1 MSEKREDAIMTGKY
15 FMNGDEACA
24 EGALAAG
31 CRFFAGYPIT
41 PQSEIAERMS
51 ERMPE
56 VGGRF
61 IQMEDELS
69 SMAAVLGGSWGGS
82 RAMTATSGPGFSL
95 MMENI
100 GLGMMTET
108 PCVIANIQR
117 GSPSTGLPTAVGQ
130 GDMMQAKW
138 GSHGDYGVIA
148 YAPTSPQEMFDY
160 TVKAFN
166 KAEQYMMPVFV
177 MADEKIGHMRE
188 RVVINEEKVDIYPR
202 RKPEADPDDFLPYE
216 PKEDLVPEMASAGE
230 GYRVHV
236 TGLTHNQ
243 QGYPQ
248 LDVETQEE
256 KVGRLV
262 DKVEENKDD
271 IVEIKKQGVEDA
283 EVLIVSYGMA
293 YRTAMG
299 AYRRAR
305 ENGIK
310 AGIIRLVTVWPF
322 PEEEIRE
329 LSKQVKGIVVPEI
342 NLGQIVQ
349 EVERVSHEDAEVKL
363 VPHPGGGLH
372 KPQQILEALEALI

>member
-1 MSEKREDAIMTGKY
+1 MSDKAILTGKH

-51 ERMPE
+51 KRMPQ

-69 SMAAVLGGSWGGS
+69 SIAAVLGGSWGGS
-82 RAMTATSGPGFSL
+82 RSMTATSGPGFSL

-130 GDMMQAKW
+130 GDMMQAQW

-148 YAPTSPQEMFDY
+148 YAPTSPQEMFDF

-166 KAEQYMMPVFV
+166 KAEKYMMPVFV

-188 RVVINEEKVDIYPR
+188 RVVIDESKVEIYPR
-202 RKPEADPDDFLPYE
+202 RKPDVDPDEFKPYKPE
-216 PKEDLVPEMASAGE
+216 DDLVPRMASAGE

-236 TGLTHNQ
+236 TGLTHNE

-248 LDVETQEE
+248 LDVETQQE

-262 DKVEENKDD
+262 DKVEKNKDD
-271 IVEIKKQGVEDA
+271 IVEIDTIGIEDA

-293 YRTAMG
+293 FRTAMG
-299 AYRRAR
+299 AYKQAR
-305 ENGIK
+305 EKGIK
-310 AGIIRLVTVWPF
+310 AGIVRLVTVWPF
-322 PEEEIRE
+322 PDEQIRE
-329 LSKQVKGIVVPEI
+329 FSKQVKGIVVPEI
-342 NLGQIVQ
+342 NLGQMVR
-349 EVERVSHEDAEVKL
+349 EVERASAGNTEVKL

-372 KPQQILEALEALI
+372 EPEQILESLEALL

>member
-1 MSEKREDAIMTGKY
+1 MSEKAIMTGKY
-15 FMNGDEACA
+15 FLNGDEACA

-51 ERMPE
+51 KRMPE

-69 SMAAVLGGSWGGS
+69 SIAAVLGGSWGGS
-82 RAMTATSGPGFSL
+82 KSMTATSGPGFSL

-130 GDMMQAKW
+130 GDMMQAQW

-148 YAPTSPQEMFDY
+148 YAPTSPQEMFDF

-166 KAEQYMMPVFV
+166 KSEQYMMPVFV

-188 RVVINEEKVDIYPR
+188 RVEIDESRVKIHPR
-202 RKPEADPDDFLPYE
+202 RKPEVDPDEFKPYE
-216 PKEDLVPEMASAGE
+216 PDDDLVPRMASAGE

-236 TGLTHNQ
+236 TGLTHNE

-248 LDVETQEE
+248 LDVKTQQE

-262 DKVEENKDD
+262 DKVKKNKDD
-271 IVEIKKQGVEDA
+271 IVEIDTIGMEDA

-293 YRTAMG
+293 FRTAMG
-299 AYRRAR
+299 AYKQAR
-305 ENGIK
+305 EKGIK
-310 AGIIRLVTVWPF
+310 AGIVRLVTVWPF
-322 PEEEIRE
+322 PEKKIKEF
-329 LSKQVKGIVVPEI
+329 SKQVKGIVVPEI
-342 NLGQIVQ
+342 NLGQMVR
-349 EVERVSHEDAEVKL
+349 EVERASAGNAEVKL

-372 KPQQILEALEALI
+372 KPEQILESLEALL

>member
-1 MSEKREDAIMTGKY
+1 MSEKNEEAIMTGKY

-202 RKPEADPDDFLPYE
+202 RKPEADPDDFKPYE

-248 LDVETQEE
+248 LDVETQGE

-299 AYRRAR
+299 AYKRAR
-305 ENGIK
+305 EKGIK

-322 PEEEIRE
+322 PEEEMRE

-349 EVERVSHEDAEVKL
+349 EVERVSHGDTEVEL

-372 KPQQILEALEALI
+372 KPQQILETLEALI

>member
-1 MSEKREDAIMTGKY
+1 MSNEAIMTGKY

-24 EGALAAG
+24 EGAIAAS

-51 ERMPE
+51 KRMPE

-69 SMAAVLGGSWGGS
+69 SIAAVLGGSWGGS
-82 RAMTATSGPGFSL
+82 KSMTATSGPGFSL

-188 RVVINEEKVDIYPR
+188 RVEIDESKVDIYPR
-202 RKPEADPDDFLPYE
+202 RKPEVDPDEFLPYE
-216 PKEDLVPEMASAGE
+216 PDEDLVPRMASAGE

-243 QGYPQ
+243 KGYPQ
-248 LDVETQEE
+248 LDVETQKE

-262 DKVEENKDD
+262 DKVEKNKDD
-271 IVEIKKQGVEDA
+271 IIEIDEIGVDDA

-293 YRTAMG
+293 FRTAMG
-299 AYRRAR
+299 AYKRAR
-305 ENGIK
+305 EKGIK
-310 AGIIRLVTVWPF
+310 AGIVRLVTVWPF
-322 PEEEIRE
+322 PEERIRE
-329 LSKQVKGIVVPEI
+329 LSQEVRGIVVPEI

-349 EVERVSHEDAEVKL
+349 EVERASKGNAKVELVS
-363 VPHPGGGLH
+363 HPGGGLH
-372 KPQQILEALEALI
+372 QPDQILDTLEDLL

>member
-1 MSEKREDAIMTGKY
+1 MSDEAMMTGKH

-51 ERMPE
+51 KRMPE

-69 SMAAVLGGSWGGS
+69 SIAAVLGGSWGGS
-82 RAMTATSGPGFSL
+82 RSMTATSGPGFSL

-130 GDMMQAKW
+130 GDMMQAQW

-148 YAPTSPQEMFDY
+148 YAPTSPQEMFDF

-188 RVVINEEKVDIYPR
+188 RVEIDENKVEIYPR
-202 RKPEADPDDFLPYE
+202 RKPEVDPDEFKPYE
-216 PKEDLVPEMASAGE
+216 PDEDLVPHMASAGE

-248 LDVETQEE
+248 LDVETQQE

-262 DKVEENKDD
+262 DKVEKNKDD
-271 IVEIKKQGVEDA
+271 IVEIETIGIEDA

-293 YRTAMG
+293 FRTAMG
-299 AYRRAR
+299 AYKRAR
-305 ENGIK
+305 EKGIK
-310 AGIIRLVTVWPF
+310 AGIVRLVTVWPF
-322 PEEEIRE
+322 PDDRIKEF
-329 LSKQVKGIVVPEI
+329 SKQVKGIVVPEI
-342 NLGQIVQ
+342 NLGQMVR
-349 EVERVSHEDAEVKL
+349 EVERATAGNAEVKL

-372 KPQQILEALEALI
+372 EPDQILESLEALL

>member
-1 MSEKREDAIMTGKY
+1 MSDKAIMTGKH

-24 EGALAAG
+24 EGAIASG

-51 ERMPE
+51 KRMPE

-69 SMAAVLGGSWGGS
+69 SIAAVLGGSWGGS
-82 RAMTATSGPGFSL
+82 RSMTATSGPGFSL

-188 RVVINEEKVDIYPR
+188 RVEIDESKVDIYPR
-202 RKPEADPDDFLPYE
+202 RKPKVDPDEFLPYE
-216 PKEDLVPEMASAGE
+216 PDEDLVPRMASAGE

-243 QGYPQ
+243 KGYPQ
-248 LDVETQEE
+248 LDVETQKE

-262 DKVEENKDD
+262 NKVEKNKDD
-271 IVEIKKQGVEDA
+271 IVEIDEIGVDDA

-293 YRTAMG
+293 FRTAMG
-299 AYRRAR
+299 AYKRAR
-305 ENGIK
+305 EKGIK
-310 AGIIRLVTVWPF
+310 AGIVRLVTVWPF
-322 PEEEIRE
+322 PEERIRE
-329 LSKQVKGIVVPEI
+329 LSQEVKGIVVPEI
-342 NLGQIVQ
+342 NLGQLVQ
-349 EVERVSHEDAEVKL
+349 EVERASKGNATVELVS
-363 VPHPGGGLH
+363 HPGGGLH
-372 KPQQILEALEALI
+372 QPDQILETLEDLL

>member
-1 MSEKREDAIMTGKY
+1 MSDEAIMTGKH

-24 EGALAAG
+24 EGAIAAG

-51 ERMPE
+51 KRMPE

-69 SMAAVLGGSWGGS
+69 SIAAVLGGSWGGS
-82 RAMTATSGPGFSL
+82 RSMTATSGPGFSL

-130 GDMMQAKW
+130 GDMMQAQW

-148 YAPTSPQEMFDY
+148 YAPTSPQEMFDF

-188 RVVINEEKVDIYPR
+188 RVEIDESKVEIYPR
-202 RKPEADPDDFLPYE
+202 RKPEVDPDEFKPYE
-216 PKEDLVPEMASAGE
+216 PDDDLVPRMASAGE

-248 LDVETQEE
+248 LDVETQQE

-262 DKVEENKDD
+262 DKVEKNKED
-271 IVEIKKQGVEDA
+271 IVEIDTIGIEDA

-293 YRTAMG
+293 FRTAMG
-299 AYRRAR
+299 AYKQAR
-305 ENGIK
+305 EKGIK
-310 AGIIRLVTVWPF
+310 AGIVRLVTVWPF
-322 PEEEIRE
+322 PEAEIKE
-329 LSKQVKGIVVPEI
+329 FSKQVKGIVVPEI
-342 NLGQIVQ
+342 NLGQMVR
-349 EVERVSHEDAEVKL
+349 EVERASAGNAEVKL
-363 VPHPGGGLH
+363 LPHPGGGLH
-372 KPQQILEALEALI
+372 EPEQILRSLEALL

>member
-1 MSEKREDAIMTGKY
+1 MSDEAILTGKH

-51 ERMPE
+51 KRMPE

-69 SMAAVLGGSWGGS
+69 SIAAVLGGSWGGS
-82 RAMTATSGPGFSL
+82 RSMTATSGPGFSL

-166 KAEQYMMPVFV
+166 RAEQYMMPVFV

-188 RVVINEEKVDIYPR
+188 RVEIDEDRVDIYPR
-202 RKPEADPDDFLPYE
+202 RKPEVNPDEFLPYE
-216 PKEDLVPEMASAGE
+216 PDEDLVPHMASAGE

-243 QGYPQ
+243 KGYPQ
-248 LDVETQEE
+248 LDVETQGE

-262 DKVEENKDD
+262 DKVEKNKDD
-271 IVEIKKQGVEDA
+271 IVEVKKQGVEDA

-299 AYRRAR
+299 AYKRAR
-305 ENGIK
+305 EKGIK
-310 AGIIRLVTVWPF
+310 AGIVRLITVWPF

-342 NLGQIVQ
+342 NLGQIVH
-349 EVERVSHEDAEVKL
+349 EVERVSNSHAEVEL

-372 KPQQILEALEALI
+372 DPEQILESLEALL

>member
-1 MSEKREDAIMTGKY
+1 MNDEAIMTGQH

-51 ERMPE
+51 KRMPE

-69 SMAAVLGGSWGGS
+69 SIAAVLGGSWGGS
-82 RAMTATSGPGFSL
+82 RSMTATSGPGFSL

-130 GDMMQAKW
+130 GDMMQAQW

-148 YAPTSPQEMFDY
+148 YAPTSPQEMFDF

-188 RVVINEEKVDIYPR
+188 RVEIDASKVEIYPR
-202 RKPEADPDDFLPYE
+202 RKPEVDPDEFKPYE
-216 PKEDLVPEMASAGE
+216 PDEDLVPHMASAGE

-248 LDVETQEE
+248 LDVETQQE

-271 IVEIKKQGVEDA
+271 IVEIDTIGIEDA

-293 YRTAMG
+293 FRTAMG
-299 AYRRAR
+299 AYKQAR
-305 ENGIK
+305 DKGIK
-310 AGIIRLVTVWPF
+310 VGIVRLVTVWPF
-322 PEEEIRE
+322 PDEQI
-329 LSKQVKGIVVPEI
+329 SKFSQQVKGIVVPEI
-342 NLGQIVQ
+342 NLGQMVR
-349 EVERVSHEDAEVKL
+349 EVERASAGNAEVKL

-372 KPQQILEALEALI
+372 EPKQILESLEALL

>member
-1 MSEKREDAIMTGKY
+1 MNDKAIMTGKY

-24 EGALAAG
+24 EGAIAAG

-51 ERMPE
+51 NRLPE

-69 SMAAVLGGSWGGS
+69 SIAAVLGGSWGGARS
-82 RAMTATSGPGFSL
+82 MTATSGPGFSL

-130 GDMMQAKW
+130 GDMMQAQW

-148 YAPTSPQEMFDY
+148 YAATSPQEMFDY

-188 RVVINEEKVDIYPR
+188 RVVIDEDEVEIYPR
-202 RKPEADPDDFLPYE
+202 RKPDVDPDEFLPYE
-216 PKEDLVPEMASAGE
+216 PKDDLVPQMASAGE

-236 TGLTHNQ
+236 TGLTHNKK
-243 QGYPQ
+243 GYPQ
-248 LDVETQEE
+248 LDVETQQE
-256 KVGRLV
+256 KVSRLV
-262 DKVEENKDD
+262 DKVQKNKDD
-271 IVEIKKQGVEDA
+271 IVEIEEIGVEDA

-293 YRTAMG
+293 FRTAMG
-299 AYRRAR
+299 AYKQAR
-305 ENGIK
+305 EKGIK
-310 AGIIRLVTVWPF
+310 VGIVRLVTVWPF
-322 PEEEIRE
+322 PDERIEE
-329 LSKQVKGIVVPEI
+329 LSRGVKGMVVPEI
-342 NLGQIVQ
+342 NLGQIVR
-349 EVERVSHEDAEVKL
+349 EVERASHGRCEVQL
-363 VPHPGGGLH
+363 VPHAGGGLH
-372 KPQQILEALEALI
+372 QPEQILESLEDLL

>member
-1 MSEKREDAIMTGKY
+1 MSERAIMTGKY

-24 EGALAAG
+24 EGAIAAG

-51 ERMPE
+51 KRMPQ
-56 VGGRF
+56 VNGTF

-69 SMAAVLGGSWGGS
+69 SIAAVLGGAWGGKRS
-82 RAMTATSGPGFSL
+82 MTATSGPGFSL

-108 PCVIANIQR
+108 PCVIADIQR

-130 GDMMQAKW
+130 GDMMQAQW

-166 KAEQYMMPVFV
+166 RSEQYRMPVFV

-188 RVVINEEKVDIYPR
+188 RVEIREEDIDIYPR
-202 RKPEADPDDFLPYE
+202 RRPNVDPEDFLPFK
-216 PKEDLVPEMASAGE
+216 PGDDLVPQMASAGE

-236 TGLTHNQ
+236 TGLTHDYK
-243 QGYPQ
+243 GHPK
-248 LDVETQEE
+248 LDVETQKEL
-256 KVGRLV
+256 VGRLV
-262 DKVEENKDD
+262 DKVEKNKDD
-271 IVEIKKQGVEDA
+271 LVEVEARGMEDA
-283 EVLIVSYGMA
+283 QVMIVSYGMA

-299 AYRRAR
+299 AYKRAR
-305 ENGIK
+305 ERGIK
-310 AGIIRLVTVWPF
+310 LGIVRLITVWPF
-322 PEEEIRE
+322 PDEQIRE
-329 LSKQVKGIVVPEI
+329 LSEGLKGVVMPEI
-342 NLGQIVQ
+342 NLGQLVK
-349 EVERVSHEDAEVKL
+349 EVERVASPGAEVKL
-363 VPHPGGGLH
+363 VPHAGGGLH
-372 KPQQILEALEALI
+372 DPEDILREVESLL

>member
-1 MSEKREDAIMTGKY
+1 MSEKNEVAIMTGKY

-51 ERMPE
+51 QRMPE

-69 SMAAVLGGSWGGS
+69 SIAAVLGGSWGGS

-188 RVVINEEKVDIYPR
+188 RVVIDEERVDIYPR

-243 QGYPQ
+243 KGYPQ
-248 LDVETQEE
+248 LDVETQGE

-305 ENGIK
+305 EKGIK

-329 LSKQVKGIVVPEI
+329 LSKQVKGMVVPEI
-342 NLGQIVQ
+342 NLGQIVR
-349 EVERVSHEDAEVKL
+349 EVERASKGNADVKL

-372 KPQQILEALEALI
+372 EPERILEALEALI

>member
-1 MSEKREDAIMTGKY
+1 MNDKAIMTGKY

-24 EGALAAG
+24 EGAIAAG

-51 ERMPE
+51 KRMPE
-56 VGGRF
+56 IGGRF

-69 SMAAVLGGSWGGS
+69 SIAAVLGGSWGGARS
-82 RAMTATSGPGFSL
+82 MTATSGPGFSL

-130 GDMMQAKW
+130 GDMMQAQW

-148 YAPTSPQEMFDY
+148 YAATSPQEMFDY

-188 RVVINEEKVDIYPR
+188 RVVIDEDEVEIYPR
-202 RKPEADPDDFLPYE
+202 RKPDVDPDEFLPYE
-216 PKEDLVPEMASAGE
+216 PKDDLVPQMASAGE

-236 TGLTHNQ
+236 TGLTHNKK
-243 QGYPQ
+243 GYPQ
-248 LDVETQEE
+248 LDVETQKE
-256 KVGRLV
+256 KVSRLV
-262 DKVEENKDD
+262 NKVQKNKDD
-271 IVEIKKQGVEDA
+271 IVEIEEIGVEDA

-293 YRTAMG
+293 FRTAMG
-299 AYRRAR
+299 AYKRAR
-305 ENGIK
+305 EKGIK
-310 AGIIRLVTVWPF
+310 VGIVRLVTVWPF
-322 PEEEIRE
+322 PDERIEE
-329 LSKQVKGIVVPEI
+329 LSSKVKGMVVPEI
-342 NLGQIVQ
+342 NLGQIVR
-349 EVERVSHEDAEVKL
+349 EVERASHGKCDVQL
-363 VPHPGGGLH
+363 VPHAGGGLH
-372 KPQQILEALEALI
+372 QPEQILESLEDIL

>member
-1 MSEKREDAIMTGKY
+1 MSNEAIMTGKY

-24 EGALAAG
+24 EGAIAAS

-51 ERMPE
+51 KRMPE

-69 SMAAVLGGSWGGS
+69 SIAAVLGGSWGGS
-82 RAMTATSGPGFSL
+82 KSMTATSGPGFSL

-160 TVKAFN
+160 TMKAFN

-188 RVVINEEKVDIYPR
+188 RVEIDESKVDIYPR
-202 RKPEADPDDFLPYE
+202 RKPEVDPDEFLPYE
-216 PKEDLVPEMASAGE
+216 PDEDLVPRMASAGE

-243 QGYPQ
+243 KGYPQ
-248 LDVETQEE
+248 LDVETQKE

-262 DKVEENKDD
+262 DKVEKNKDD
-271 IVEIKKQGVEDA
+271 IIEIDEIGVDDA

-293 YRTAMG
+293 FRTAMG
-299 AYRRAR
+299 AYKRAR
-305 ENGIK
+305 EKGIK
-310 AGIIRLVTVWPF
+310 AGIVRLVTVWPF
-322 PEEEIRE
+322 PEERIRE
-329 LSKQVKGIVVPEI
+329 LSQEVRGIVVPEI

-349 EVERVSHEDAEVKL
+349 EVERASKGNAKVELVS
-363 VPHPGGGLH
+363 HPGGGLH
-372 KPQQILEALEALI
+372 QPDQILDTLEDLL

>member
-1 MSEKREDAIMTGKY
+1 MSDKAILTGKH

-51 ERMPE
+51 KRMPE

-69 SMAAVLGGSWGGS
+69 SIAAVLGGSWGGS
-82 RAMTATSGPGFSL
+82 RSMTATSGPGFSL

-130 GDMMQAKW
+130 GDMMQAQW

-148 YAPTSPQEMFDY
+148 YAPTSPQEMFDF
-160 TVKAFN
+160 TIKAFN

-188 RVVINEEKVDIYPR
+188 RVEIDESKVEIYPR
-202 RKPEADPDDFLPYE
+202 RKPEVDPDEFKPYE
-216 PKEDLVPEMASAGE
+216 PDEDLVPHMASAGE

-236 TGLTHNQ
+236 TGLTHNK

-248 LDVETQEE
+248 LDVKTQQE

-262 DKVEENKDD
+262 DKVEKNKDD
-271 IVEIKKQGVEDA
+271 IVELDTIGVEDA

-293 YRTAMG
+293 FRTAMG
-299 AYRRAR
+299 AYKMAR
-305 ENGIK
+305 EKGIK
-310 AGIIRLVTVWPF
+310 VGIVRLVTVWPF
-322 PEEEIRE
+322 PDEQIKEFSRR
-329 LSKQVKGIVVPEI
+329 VKGIVVPEI
-342 NLGQIVQ
+342 NLGQMVR
-349 EVERVSHEDAEVKL
+349 EVERASAGNAEVKL

-372 KPQQILEALEALI
+372 EPEQILESLEALL

>member
-1 MSEKREDAIMTGKY
+1 MSKEAIMTGKY

-51 ERMPE
+51 KRMPE

-69 SMAAVLGGSWGGS
+69 SIAAVLGGSWGGS
-82 RAMTATSGPGFSL
+82 KSMTATSGPGFSL

-130 GDMMQAKW
+130 GEMMQAKW

-160 TVKAFN
+160 TIKAFN
-166 KAEQYMMPVFV
+166 KSEQYMMPVFV

-188 RVVINEEKVDIYPR
+188 RVVIDESKVEAQPR
-202 RKPEADPDDFLPYE
+202 RKPDADPEDFLPYE

-236 TGLTHNQ
+236 TGLTHNEK
-243 QGYPQ
+243 GYPQ
-248 LDVETQEE
+248 LDVETQKK

-262 DKVEENKDD
+262 DKVEKNKDD
-271 IVEIKKQGVEDA
+271 IVEIKTQGVEDA

-299 AYRRAR
+299 AYKQAR
-305 ENGIK
+305 DKGIK
-310 AGIIRLVTVWPF
+310 VGIIRLVTVWPF

-329 LSKQVKGIVVPEI
+329 LSQQVSGIVVPEI
-342 NLGQIVQ
+342 NQGQMVH
-349 EVERVSHEDAEVKL
+349 EVERACGDRAEVKL

-372 KPQQILEALEALI
+372 KPKEILDALEALI

>member
-1 MSEKREDAIMTGKY
+1 MSDKAILTGKH

-51 ERMPE
+51 KRMPE

-69 SMAAVLGGSWGGS
+69 SIAAVLGGSWGGS
-82 RAMTATSGPGFSL
+82 RSMTATSGPGFSL

-130 GDMMQAKW
+130 GDMMQAQW

-148 YAPTSPQEMFDY
+148 YAPTSPQEMFDF

-188 RVVINEEKVDIYPR
+188 RVEIDESKVEIYPR
-202 RKPEADPDDFLPYE
+202 RKPDVNPDEFKPYKPE
-216 PKEDLVPEMASAGE
+216 DDLVPRMASAGE

-236 TGLTHNQ
+236 TGLTHNE

-248 LDVETQEE
+248 LDVETQQE

-262 DKVEENKDD
+262 DKVEKNKDD
-271 IVEIKKQGVEDA
+271 IVEIDTIGVEDA

-293 YRTAMG
+293 FRTAMG
-299 AYRRAR
+299 AYKQAR
-305 ENGIK
+305 EKGIK
-310 AGIIRLVTVWPF
+310 AGIVRLVTVWPF
-322 PEEEIRE
+322 PSEQIKEF
-329 LSKQVKGIVVPEI
+329 SKQVKGIVVPEI
-342 NLGQIVQ
+342 NLGQMVR
-349 EVERVSHEDAEVKL
+349 EVERASAGNAEVRL

-372 KPQQILEALEALI
+372 KPEQILDRLEALL

>member
-1 MSEKREDAIMTGKY
+1 MNDKAIMTGKY

-24 EGALAAG
+24 EGAIAAG

-51 ERMPE
+51 SRLPE

-69 SMAAVLGGSWGGS
+69 SIAAVLGGSWGGARS
-82 RAMTATSGPGFSL
+82 MTATSGPGFSL

-130 GDMMQAKW
+130 GDMMQAQW

-148 YAPTSPQEMFDY
+148 YAATSPQEMFDY

-188 RVVINEEKVDIYPR
+188 RVVIDEDEVEIYPR
-202 RKPEADPDDFLPYE
+202 RKPDVDPDEFLPYE
-216 PKEDLVPEMASAGE
+216 PKDDLVPQMASAGE

-236 TGLTHNQ
+236 TGLTHNKK
-243 QGYPQ
+243 GYPQ
-248 LDVETQEE
+248 LDVETQKE
-256 KVGRLV
+256 KVSRLV
-262 DKVEENKDD
+262 NKVQKNKDD
-271 IVEIKKQGVEDA
+271 IVEIEEIGVEDA

-293 YRTAMG
+293 FRTAMG
-299 AYRRAR
+299 AYKRAR
-305 ENGIK
+305 DKGIK
-310 AGIIRLVTVWPF
+310 VGIVRLVTVWPF
-322 PEEEIRE
+322 PDERIEE
-329 LSKQVKGIVVPEI
+329 LSSKVKGMVVPEI
-342 NLGQIVQ
+342 NLGQIVR
-349 EVERVSHEDAEVKL
+349 EVERAGHGKCDVQL
-363 VPHPGGGLH
+363 VPHAGGGLH
-372 KPQQILEALEALI
+372 QPEQILESLEDIL

>member
-1 MSEKREDAIMTGKY
+1 MSDEAIMTGQH

-51 ERMPE
+51 KRMPE

-69 SMAAVLGGSWGGS
+69 SIAAVLGGSWGGS
-82 RAMTATSGPGFSL
+82 RSMTATSGPGFSL

-130 GDMMQAKW
+130 GDMMQAQW

-148 YAPTSPQEMFDY
+148 YAPTSPQEMFDF
-160 TVKAFN
+160 TIKAFN

-188 RVVINEEKVDIYPR
+188 RVEIDESKVEIYPR
-202 RKPEADPDDFLPYE
+202 RKPDVDPDEFKPYE
-216 PKEDLVPEMASAGE
+216 PDEDLVPRMASAGE

-248 LDVETQEE
+248 LDVETQQE

-262 DKVEENKDD
+262 DKVEKNKDD
-271 IVEIKKQGVEDA
+271 IVEIDTIGIEDA

-293 YRTAMG
+293 FRTAMG
-299 AYRRAR
+299 AYKQAR
-305 ENGIK
+305 DKGIK
-310 AGIIRLVTVWPF
+310 VGIVRLITVWPF
-322 PEEEIRE
+322 PSEQIKKF
-329 LSKQVKGIVVPEI
+329 SKQVKGIVVPEI
-342 NLGQIVQ
+342 NLGQMVR
-349 EVERVSHEDAEVKL
+349 EVERASAGNAEVKL
-363 VPHPGGGLH
+363 VSHPGGGLH
-372 KPQQILEALEALI
+372 EPKQILESLEALL

>member
-1 MSEKREDAIMTGKY
+1 
-15 FMNGDEACA
+15 
-24 EGALAAG
+24 
-31 CRFFAGYPIT
+31 
-41 PQSEIAERMS
+41 
-51 ERMPE
+51 
-56 VGGRF
+56 
-61 IQMEDELS
+61 
-69 SMAAVLGGSWGGS
+69 
-82 RAMTATSGPGFSL
+82 MTATSGPGFSL

-130 GDMMQAKW
+130 GDMMQAQW

-148 YAPTSPQEMFDY
+148 YAPTSPQEMFDF

-188 RVVINEEKVDIYPR
+188 RVEIDESKVEIYPR
-202 RKPEADPDDFLPYE
+202 RKPEVDPDQFKPYE
-216 PKEDLVPEMASAGE
+216 PGEDLVPHMASAGE

-236 TGLTHNQ
+236 TGLTHNE

-248 LDVETQEE
+248 LDVKTQQE

-262 DKVEENKDD
+262 DKVEKNKDD
-271 IVEIKKQGVEDA
+271 IVEIDRIGVEDA

-293 YRTAMG
+293 FRTAMG
-299 AYRRAR
+299 AYKRAR
-305 ENGIK
+305 DRGIK
-310 AGIIRLVTVWPF
+310 VGIVRLITVWPF
-322 PEEEIRE
+322 PEDEIRE
-329 LSKQVKGIVVPEI
+329 LSEQVKGIVVPEI
-342 NLGQIVQ
+342 NLGQMVR
-349 EVERVSHEDAEVKL
+349 EVERASAGNAEVKL

-372 KPQQILEALEALI
+372 EPEQILESLEALL

>member
-1 MSEKREDAIMTGKY
+1 MSDEAIMTGKH

-51 ERMPE
+51 KRMPE

-69 SMAAVLGGSWGGS
+69 SIAAVLGGSWGGS

-130 GDMMQAKW
+130 GDMMQAQW

-148 YAPTSPQEMFDY
+148 YAPTSPQEMFDF

-188 RVVINEEKVDIYPR
+188 RVEIDESKVEIYPR
-202 RKPEADPDDFLPYE
+202 RKPEVDPDEFKPYE
-216 PKEDLVPEMASAGE
+216 PDDDLVPRMASAGE

-248 LDVETQEE
+248 LDVETQQE

-262 DKVEENKDD
+262 DKVDKNKDD
-271 IVEIKKQGVEDA
+271 IVELDTIGIEDA

-293 YRTAMG
+293 FRTAMG
-299 AYRRAR
+299 AYKQAR
-305 ENGIK
+305 EKGIK
-310 AGIIRLVTVWPF
+310 AGIVRLVTVWPF
-322 PEEEIRE
+322 PEDEIKE
-329 LSKQVKGIVVPEI
+329 FSKQVKGIVVPEI
-342 NLGQIVQ
+342 NLGQMVR
-349 EVERVSHEDAEVKL
+349 EVERASAGNTEVKL

-372 KPQQILEALEALI
+372 EPEQILESLEALL

>member
-1 MSEKREDAIMTGKY
+1 MSDEAIMTGKH

-51 ERMPE
+51 KRMPE

-69 SMAAVLGGSWGGS
+69 SIAAVLGGSWGGS

-130 GDMMQAKW
+130 GDMMQAQW

-148 YAPTSPQEMFDY
+148 YAPTSPQEMFDF

-188 RVVINEEKVDIYPR
+188 RVEIDESKVEIYPR
-202 RKPEADPDDFLPYE
+202 RKPDVDPDEFKPYE
-216 PKEDLVPEMASAGE
+216 PDEDLVPRMASAGE

-248 LDVETQEE
+248 LDVETQQE

-262 DKVEENKDD
+262 DKVEKNKDD
-271 IVEIKKQGVEDA
+271 IVEIDTIGIDDA

-293 YRTAMG
+293 FRTAMG
-299 AYRRAR
+299 AYKQAR
-305 ENGIK
+305 DKGIK
-310 AGIIRLVTVWPF
+310 VGIVRLVTVWPF
-322 PEEEIRE
+322 PDDQIKEF
-329 LSKQVKGIVVPEI
+329 SKQVKGIVVPEI
-342 NLGQIVQ
+342 NLGQMVK
-349 EVERVSHEDAEVKL
+349 EVERASAGNAEVKL

-372 KPQQILEALEALI
+372 EPEQILESLEALL

>member
-1 MSEKREDAIMTGKY
+1 MSKTSKDAIMTGKY

-69 SMAAVLGGSWGGS
+69 SIAAVLGGSWGGS

-188 RVVINEEKVDIYPR
+188 RVVINEDKVEIYPR
-202 RKPEADPDDFLPYE
+202 RKPEADPDDFMPFE
-216 PKEDLVPEMASAGE
+216 PKDDLVPEMASAGE

-243 QGYPQ
+243 KGYPQ
-248 LDVETQEE
+248 LDVETQGE

-262 DKVEENKDD
+262 DKVEKNKND
-271 IVEIKKQGVEDA
+271 IVEIEKQGVEDA

-299 AYRRAR
+299 AYKRAR
-305 ENGIK
+305 EKGIK
-310 AGIIRLVTVWPF
+310 VGIIRLVTVWPF

-329 LSKQVKGIVVPEI
+329 LSQQVRGIVVPEI

-349 EVERVSHEDAEVKL
+349 EVERASNGNAKVEL

-372 KPQQILEALEALI
+372 KPEQILEALEALI

>member
-1 MSEKREDAIMTGKY
+1 MSEEAILTGKH

-24 EGALAAG
+24 EGAIAAG

-51 ERMPE
+51 KRMPQ

-69 SMAAVLGGSWGGS
+69 SIAAVLGGSWGGS
-82 RAMTATSGPGFSL
+82 RSMTATSGPGFSL

-130 GDMMQAKW
+130 GDMMQAQW

-148 YAPTSPQEMFDY
+148 YAPTSPQEMFDF
-160 TVKAFN
+160 TIKAFN

-188 RVVINEEKVDIYPR
+188 RVEIDESKVEIYPR
-202 RKPEADPDDFLPYE
+202 RKPEVDPDEFKPYE
-216 PKEDLVPEMASAGE
+216 PDEDLVPHMASAGE

-236 TGLTHNQ
+236 TGLTHNE

-248 LDVETQEE
+248 LDVETQQE

-271 IVEIKKQGVEDA
+271 IVEIDKIGVEDA

-293 YRTAMG
+293 FRTAMG
-299 AYRRAR
+299 AYKQAR
-305 ENGIK
+305 EKGIK
-310 AGIIRLVTVWPF
+310 VGIVRLVTVWPF
-322 PEEEIRE
+322 PESKIKE
-329 LSKQVKGIVVPEI
+329 LSEQVKGIVVPEI
-342 NLGQIVQ
+342 NLGQIVR
-349 EVERVSHEDAEVKL
+349 EVERASAGNAEVEL

-372 KPQQILEALEALI
+372 EPDQILEALEGLL

>member
-1 MSEKREDAIMTGKY
+1 MSDKAIMTGKH
-15 FMNGDEACA
+15 FMNGDEACS
-24 EGALAAG
+24 EGALAVG

-51 ERMPE
+51 KRMPE

-69 SMAAVLGGSWGGS
+69 SIAAVLGGSWGGS
-82 RAMTATSGPGFSL
+82 RSMTATSGPGFSL

-130 GDMMQAKW
+130 GDMMQAQW

-148 YAPTSPQEMFDY
+148 YAPTSPQEMFDF
-160 TVKAFN
+160 TIKAFN

-188 RVVINEEKVDIYPR
+188 RVEIDESKVEIYPR
-202 RKPEADPDDFLPYE
+202 RRPEVDPDEFKPYE
-216 PKEDLVPEMASAGE
+216 PDEDLVPHMASAGE

-236 TGLTHNQ
+236 TGLTHNE

-248 LDVETQEE
+248 LDVETQQK

-262 DKVEENKDD
+262 DKVEKNKDD
-271 IVEIKKQGVEDA
+271 IVEIDKIGVADA

-293 YRTAMG
+293 FRTAMG
-299 AYRRAR
+299 AYKQAR
-305 ENGIK
+305 EKGIK
-310 AGIIRLVTVWPF
+310 AGIVRLVTVWPF
-322 PEEEIRE
+322 PDDQIKK

-342 NLGQIVQ
+342 NLGQMVR
-349 EVERVSHEDAEVKL
+349 EVERASAGNTEVKL

-372 KPQQILEALEALI
+372 EPAQILESLEALL

>member
-1 MSEKREDAIMTGKY
+1 MNDKAIMTGKY

-24 EGALAAG
+24 EGAIAAG

-51 ERMPE
+51 SRLPE

-69 SMAAVLGGSWGGS
+69 SIAAVLGGSWGGARS
-82 RAMTATSGPGFSL
+82 MTATSGPGFSL

-130 GDMMQAKW
+130 GDMMQAQW

-148 YAPTSPQEMFDY
+148 YAATSPQEMFDY

-188 RVVINEEKVDIYPR
+188 RVVIDEDEVEIYPR
-202 RKPEADPDDFLPYE
+202 RKPDVDPDEFLPYE
-216 PKEDLVPEMASAGE
+216 PKDDLVPQMASAGE

-236 TGLTHNQ
+236 TGLTHNKK
-243 QGYPQ
+243 GYPQ
-248 LDVETQEE
+248 LDVETQKE
-256 KVGRLV
+256 KVSRLV
-262 DKVEENKDD
+262 NKVQKNKDD
-271 IVEIKKQGVEDA
+271 IVEIEEIGVEDA

-293 YRTAMG
+293 FRTAMG
-299 AYRRAR
+299 AYKRAR
-305 ENGIK
+305 EKGIK
-310 AGIIRLVTVWPF
+310 VGIVRLVTVWPF
-322 PEEEIRE
+322 PDERIEE
-329 LSKQVKGIVVPEI
+329 LSSKVKGMVVPEI
-342 NLGQIVQ
+342 NLGQIVR
-349 EVERVSHEDAEVKL
+349 EVERASHGKCDVQL
-363 VPHPGGGLH
+363 VPHAGGGLH
-372 KPQQILEALEALI
+372 QPEQILESLEDIL

>member
-1 MSEKREDAIMTGKY
+1 MNDKAIMTGKY

-24 EGALAAG
+24 EGAIAAG

-51 ERMPE
+51 SRMPE

-69 SMAAVLGGSWGGS
+69 SIAAVLGGSWGGS
-82 RAMTATSGPGFSL
+82 RSMTATSGPGFSL

-100 GLGMMTET
+100 GLGMMMET
-108 PCVIANIQR
+108 PCVITNIQR

-130 GDMMQAKW
+130 GDMMQAQW

-188 RVVINEEKVDIYPR
+188 RVEIEEDEVEIVPR
-202 RKPEADPDDFLPYE
+202 RKPDVDPDEFLPFE
-216 PKEDLVPEMASAGE
+216 PKEDMVPQMASAGE

-236 TGLTHNQ
+236 TGLTHNKK
-243 QGYPQ
+243 GYPQ
-248 LDVETQEE
+248 LDVETQKE
-256 KVGRLV
+256 KVTRLV
-262 DKVEENKDD
+262 DKVEKNKDD
-271 IVEIKKQGVEDA
+271 IVELEEIGVEDA
-283 EVLIVSYGMA
+283 ELLIVSYGMA
-293 YRTAMG
+293 FRTAMG
-299 AYRRAR
+299 AYKRAR
-305 ENGIK
+305 DQGIK
-310 AGIIRLVTVWPF
+310 VGIVRLVTVWPF
-322 PEEEIRE
+322 PDERIRE
-329 LSKQVKGIVVPEI
+329 LSNRVEGIVVPEI
-342 NLGQIVQ
+342 NLGQIVR
-349 EVERVSHEDAEVKL
+349 EVERASGGKAEVQL
-363 VPHPGGGLH
+363 VPHAGGGLH
-372 KPQQILEALEALI
+372 EPKQILDSLEDF

>member
-1 MSEKREDAIMTGKY
+1 MNSKAIMEGKY

-24 EGALAAG
+24 EGAIAAG

-51 ERMPE
+51 QRMPQ
-56 VGGRF
+56 VNGTF

-69 SMAAVLGGSWGGS
+69 SIAAVLGGAWGGKRS
-82 RAMTATSGPGFSL
+82 MTATSGPGFSL

-108 PCVIANIQR
+108 PCVVANIQR

-130 GDMMQAKW
+130 GEMMQAQW

-166 KAEQYMMPVFV
+166 KSEQYRMPVFV

-188 RVVINEEKVDIYPR
+188 RVVIDEKEVEIYPR
-202 RKPEADPDDFLPYE
+202 RRPNVTPEDFLPFE
-216 PKEDLVPEMASAGE
+216 PEDDLVPQMASAGE

-236 TGLTHNQ
+236 TGLTHDYK
-243 QGYPQ
+243 GYPK
-248 LDVETQEE
+248 LDVDTQR
-256 KVGRLV
+256 KLVGRLV
-262 DKVEENKDD
+262 EKVEKNKGD
-271 IVEIKKQGVEDA
+271 IVEVGTKDVDDA
-283 EVLIVSYGMA
+283 DVIIVSYGMA

-299 AYRRAR
+299 AYKLAR
-305 ENGIK
+305 DRGLKVGIV
-310 AGIIRLVTVWPF
+310 RLITVWPF
-322 PEEEIRE
+322 PDDEIRE
-329 LSKQVKGIVVPEI
+329 LSTQVKGIVVPEI
-342 NLGQIVQ
+342 NLGQIVR
-349 EVERVSHEDAEVKL
+349 EVERVASCNAEVKL

-372 KPQQILEALEALI
+372 DPEDILKEIERLA

>member
-1 MSEKREDAIMTGKY
+1 MSDKAIMTGKY

-24 EGALAAG
+24 EGAIAAG

-51 ERMPE
+51 NRMPE

-69 SMAAVLGGSWGGS
+69 SIAAVLGGSWGGARS
-82 RAMTATSGPGFSL
+82 MTATSGPGFSL

-188 RVVINEEKVDIYPR
+188 RVEIDESKVEIYPR
-202 RKPEADPDDFLPYE
+202 RKPEVGPDEFLPYE
-216 PKEDLVPEMASAGE
+216 PDEDLVPRMASAGE

-243 QGYPQ
+243 KGYPQ
-248 LDVETQEE
+248 LDVETQQE

-262 DKVEENKDD
+262 DKVEKNKDD
-271 IVEIKKQGVEDA
+271 IVEIEEIGVEDA

-293 YRTAMG
+293 FRTAMG
-299 AYRRAR
+299 AYKRAR
-305 ENGIK
+305 ERGK
-310 AGIIRLVTVWPF
+310 KVGIIRLVTVWPF
-322 PEEEIRE
+322 PEERIRE
-329 LSKQVKGIVVPEI
+329 LSGRVKGIVVPEI
-342 NLGQIVQ
+342 NLGQLVN
-349 EVERVSHEDAEVKL
+349 EVERASQGKAEVEL
-363 VPHPGGGLH
+363 VSHPGGGLH
-372 KPQQILEALEALI
+372 QPDQILDSLEDLL

>member
-1 MSEKREDAIMTGKY
+1 MSERAIMTGKY

-24 EGALAAG
+24 EGAIAAG

-51 ERMPE
+51 KRMPQ
-56 VGGRF
+56 VNGTF

-69 SMAAVLGGSWGGS
+69 SIAAVLGGAWGGKRS
-82 RAMTATSGPGFSL
+82 MTATSGPGFSL

-108 PCVIANIQR
+108 PCVIADIQR

-130 GDMMQAKW
+130 GDMMQAQW

-166 KAEQYMMPVFV
+166 RSEQYRMPVFV

-188 RVVINEEKVDIYPR
+188 RVEIREEDIDIYPR
-202 RKPEADPDDFLPYE
+202 RRPNVDPEDFLPFK
-216 PKEDLVPEMASAGE
+216 PGDDLVPQMASAGE

-236 TGLTHNQ
+236 TGLTHDYK
-243 QGYPQ
+243 GHPK
-248 LDVETQEE
+248 LDVETQKEL
-256 KVGRLV
+256 VGRLV
-262 DKVEENKDD
+262 DKVEKNKDD
-271 IVEIKKQGVEDA
+271 LVEVEARGMEDA
-283 EVLIVSYGMA
+283 EVMIVSYGMA

-299 AYRRAR
+299 AYKRAR
-305 ENGIK
+305 ERGIK
-310 AGIIRLVTVWPF
+310 LGIVRLITVWPF
-322 PEEEIRE
+322 PDEQIRE
-329 LSKQVKGIVVPEI
+329 LSEGLKGVVMPEI
-342 NLGQIVQ
+342 NLGQLVK
-349 EVERVSHEDAEVKL
+349 EVERVASPGAEVKL
-363 VPHPGGGLH
+363 VPHAGGGLH
-372 KPQQILEALEALI
+372 DPGDILREVESLL

>member
-1 MSEKREDAIMTGKY
+1 MSKEKKDAIMTGKY

-69 SMAAVLGGSWGGS
+69 SIAAVLGGSWGGS

-188 RVVINEEKVDIYPR
+188 RVVIDEERVDIYPR

-243 QGYPQ
+243 KGYPQ
-248 LDVETQEE
+248 LDVETQRE

-262 DKVEENKDD
+262 DKVEKNKDD

-299 AYRRAR
+299 AYRQAR
-305 ENGIK
+305 EKGIK

-329 LSKQVKGIVVPEI
+329 LSRQVKGIVVPEI

-349 EVERVSHEDAEVKL
+349 EVERASKGNTNVKL

-372 KPQQILEALEALI
+372 KPRQILEALEAFI